1 MMQTGPQGEMS
12 RFMEHVQN
20 LKGSPR
26 PDRHG
31 AVVLLWIALSA
42 LGGCSDRAET
52 EHHTSGTSEASERSS
67 APAPQ
72 SPKPTKTEAA
82 EAEPSADA
90 PAATATPT
98 AIEVPSP
105 PSQNARQF
113 RRRYRRP
120 YTDADGRIA
129 LGLILDAS
137 FADGEMVPGFLLNDL
152 DTIEPTNSPVDVPPG
167 PVSGDFDGD
176 GTLDAAP
183 GPMLSTVIADF
194 NGDGC
199 DDLLGPMLFT
209 STEPPTLRMGSPTGL
224 GEALPWNGP
233 QLQSPAVGDFDDD
246 GLEDLV
252 GFAGGDA
259 PTRTLSIFFGTAE
272 GLPTRPDVVRT
283 YRTERPFPMVWSL
296 YAPGRDRI
304 LVSPRYL
311 DVKLLN
317 LLEEGDATRIEEFPP
332 STSTTTAQTNCFAL
346 VTATTKSI
354 DSKATLPAEHVC
366 RCSCRDRNSAM
377 PSCSIAA
384 PNTPPLSQSSTS
396 RTIAFLCLMLCRF
409 PTPHFGPQHS
419 FVFGGASHA
428 CRHKKRNERSNSI
441 SPTSPRPRRPQT
453 KPIPRPTND
462 PKFRA
467 KGRHRTSTQGS
478 KLALQS
484 RNHAPRLA
492 LLNADEAHRLF
503 SPEGLRT
510 QGAR

>member
-20 LKGSPR
+20 RKGSPR

-67 APAPQ
+67 ALAPQ

-152 DTIEPTNSPVDVPPG
+152 DTIEPTSSPLDVPPG

-296 YAPGRDRI
+296 YAPGGDRI

-317 LLEEGDATRIEEFPP
+317 LLEEGGATRIEEFPLTVDAEECRPLDLDNDGADELLCVGDGNYEIHRFQGNTSRRTRLPLQLPRPELSDAFVLDRGTEHTTVVPVLNLEDDCILVFDALSITDTALWSTTQFRFRRRLTCMSAQEMEREVEQHLTNESPP
-332 STSTTTAQTNCFAL
+332 STTSNEAHPEADERPEVSGEGT
-346 VTATTKSI
+346 
-354 DSKATLPAEHVC
+354 
-366 RCSCRDRNSAM
+366 
-377 PSCSIAA
+377 PSNLDPRQQAR
-384 PNTPPLSQSSTS
+384 PP
-396 RTIAFLCLMLCRF
+396 
-409 PTPHFGPQHS
+409 
-419 FVFGGASHA
+419 
-428 CRHKKRNERSNSI
+428 
-441 SPTSPRPRRPQT
+441 
-453 KPIPRPTND
+453 KP
-462 PKFRA
+462 
-467 KGRHRTSTQGS
+467 
-478 KLALQS
+478 QS
-484 RNHAPRLA
+484 RPAPGTPQR
-492 LLNADEAHRLF
+492 
-503 SPEGLRT
+503 
-510 QGAR
+510 